1 MRLRRTL
8 HTDTSYMSRRMCYV
22 TLRVLGKIENNP
34 PLDLL
39 FRALA
44 DPTRL
49 RLLNLIAD
57 REICVC
63 YFVEILKTSQPK
75 VSRHLAY
82 LRRAGIVASRREG
95 KWMHY
100 RLVMPKDRAAAS
112 ILQETLKHLKAR
124 PEMRQ
129 DVSRLHTACCAP
141 QKFDLLQAAPRP
153 VAVTVRQA
161 TEP

>member
-1 MRLRRTL
+1 MG
-8 HTDTSYMSRRMCYV
+8 SRS
-22 TLRVLGKIENNP
+22 TTAS
-34 PLDLL
+34 LDLL

-63 YFVEILKTSQPK
+63 YLVEILRMNQPK

-100 RLVMPKDRAAAS
+100 RLAMPDDDAAAAV
-112 ILQETLKHLKAR
+112 LREVLRQVQPMPA
-124 PEMRQ
+124 MRR
-129 DVSRLHTACCAP
+129 DASRLTSACCAP
-141 QKFDLLQAAPRP
+141 QKFEVPVAAPQPHELVVLRS
-153 VAVTVRQA
+153 
-161 TEP
+161 

>member
-1 MRLRRTL
+1 MG
-8 HTDTSYMSRRMCYV
+8 SRS
-22 TLRVLGKIENNP
+22 TTAS
-34 PLDLL
+34 LDLL

-63 YFVEILKTSQPK
+63 YLVEILRMNQPK

-100 RLVMPKDRAAAS
+100 RLAMPDDEAAAAV
-112 ILQETLKHLKAR
+112 LREVLRQVQPMPA
-124 PEMRQ
+124 MRR
-129 DVSRLHTACCAP
+129 DASRLTSACCAP
-141 QKFDLLQAAPRP
+141 QNFEVPAAAPQPHELVVLRS
-153 VAVTVRQA
+153 
-161 TEP
+161 